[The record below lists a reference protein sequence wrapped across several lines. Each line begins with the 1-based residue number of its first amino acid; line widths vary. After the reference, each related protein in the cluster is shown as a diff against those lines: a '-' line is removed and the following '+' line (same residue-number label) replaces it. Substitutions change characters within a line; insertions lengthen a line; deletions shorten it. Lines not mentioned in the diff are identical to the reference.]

1 MPANS
6 DSHDGAAGAPDASP
20 DGPPSA
26 QPPAEPPAGPPNGA
40 PSHFFAFLS
49 RMQYI
54 RRWGLMF
61 STLPE
66 NISEHSLRVAMIS
79 HALVLIRNTLF
90 GGTLNPDRAAALALY
105 HDATEVLT
113 GDLPAPVKY
122 FNPDI
127 EVAYKAIESKAADS
141 LLAMLPEPLRP
152 AFATYVKPDDSGLA
166 PIVKAAD
173 KLCAYLKC
181 LQEIGTG
188 NLEFARAERTL
199 RNAVDAIDLPE
210 VHYFLQVFVPSFR
223 LPLDD
228 LAQDEPA
235 AGDPN

>member
-1 MPANS
+1 MTANT
-6 DSHDGAAGAPDASP
+6 DSPEAT
-20 DGPPSA
+20 DGP
-26 QPPAEPPAGPPNGA
+26 Q
-40 PSHFFAFLS
+40 SHFFAFLS

-79 HALVLIRNTLF
+79 HALVLIRNTLY
-90 GGTLNPDRAAALALY
+90 GGALNPDRAAALALY

-127 EVAYKAIESKAADS
+127 EAAYKAIEAKAADS
-141 LLAMLPEPLRP
+141 LLAMLPEALRG
-152 AFATYVKPDDSGLA
+152 AFAAYVKPDDGDLK

-188 NLEFARAERTL
+188 NQEFARAERTL
-199 RNAVDAIDLPE
+199 RRAVEETDLPE
-210 VHYFLQVFVPSFR
+210 VRYFLRVFVPSFR
-223 LPLDD
+223 LNLDD
-228 LAQDEPA
+228 LALDELTP
-235 AGDPN
+235 DDRTPRP

>member
-1 MPANS
+1 MT
-6 DSHDGAAGAPDASP
+6 DAASAS
-20 DGPPSA
+20 
-26 QPPAEPPAGPPNGA
+26 

-49 RMQYI
+49 RMQFI
-54 RRWGLMF
+54 RRWGLMY

-141 LLAMLPEPLRP
+141 LLAMLPEPLRA
-152 AFATYVKPDDSGLA
+152 AFAAYVKPVDEDLK

-188 NLEFARAERTL
+188 NQEFNRAERSL
-199 RNAVDAIDLPE
+199 RAAVDEIDLPE
-210 VHYFLQVFVPSFR
+210 VRYFLEVFVPSFR

-228 LAQDEPA
+228 L
-235 AGDPN
+235 G

>member
-1 MPANS
+1 MPES
-6 DSHDGAAGAPDASP
+6 
-20 DGPPSA
+20 
-26 QPPAEPPAGPPNGA
+26 

-79 HALVLIRNTLF
+79 HALVLIRNTLY
-90 GGTLNPDRAAALALY
+90 GGNANPDRAAALALY

-127 EVAYKAIESKAADS
+127 EVAYKAIEAKAADS
-141 LLAMLPEPLRP
+141 LLAMLPEPLRA
-152 AFATYVKPDDSGLA
+152 AFAAYVKPQDEDLK

-188 NLEFARAERTL
+188 NQEFNRAERSL
-199 RNAVDAIDLPE
+199 RAAVDEIDLPE
-210 VHYFLQVFVPSFR
+210 VRYFLEVFVPSFR

-228 LAQDEPA
+228 L
-235 AGDPN
+235 G